1 MAFVVWFLLALLTVV
16 QQIDWHF
23 AATPLFGGVIP
34 PGLLFHAGVS
44 VAASV
49 LWLLAVTFCWPKDAE
64 VESPAPSAEAEAG
77 A

>member
-1 MAFVVWFLLALLTVV
+1 MPFVVWFLLALLTVV
-16 QQIDWHF
+16 QQIDWDF
-23 AATPLFGGVIP
+23 SATPLFAGVIP

-49 LWLLAVTFCWPKDAE
+49 LWLLAVTFCWPQDAE
-64 VESPAPSAEAEAG
+64 VDVLAHSAEPEAG